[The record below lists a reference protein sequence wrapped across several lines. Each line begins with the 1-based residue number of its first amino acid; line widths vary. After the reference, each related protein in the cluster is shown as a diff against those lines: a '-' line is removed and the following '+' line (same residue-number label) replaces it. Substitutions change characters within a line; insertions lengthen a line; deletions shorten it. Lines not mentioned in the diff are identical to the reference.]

1 MITAS
6 CVALLL
12 VLGSAQSAQ
21 TKTDAAATA
30 RLHQLLWDRGTTR
43 SEAELLAELD
53 KAVQAGAD
61 VNAKNDAGLVPL
73 VMACDRRSPAVV
85 AWLVEHGAA
94 VNTAQVAALTPLM
107 IAAQR
112 LPLETVQLL
121 VEKGADVRARSQEG
135 SDFTA
140 FDLALRSHRYPVA
153 LYLLEHGGY
162 VGKEQRIFLYAQLG
176 HVPGVVKE
184 WKRGSQKAKNQNGDT
199 LLHLAAW
206 HGQLRMVEE
215 LLKRKAAVNTFD
227 GEGHSPLWLAVASEQ
242 NLPDKPALLELLLK
256 NGADL
261 EQVFEHKRT
270 LLHVAARTGAARL
283 DREHFIQT
291 IRVLLDRGL
300 SAAAKDDEGYM
311 PANAAAKAL
320 NFDAARVLLDATPA
334 ITADE
339 LGLLAIDSLENE
351 SFLKHLVEVR
361 HANLNVKGRLGNTI
375 LHQVA
380 AKQSVSLARYLLAHG
395 ADPTIKNDFGD
406 TWLEATFTTDEFRH
420 EMRKQSGKNQ

>member
-1 MITAS
+1 MIKAS
-6 CVALLL
+6 CVAILL

-30 RLHQLLWDRGTTR
+30 RLHQLLWDRGTQ

-94 VNTAQVAALTPLM
+94 VNTAQVASLTPLM

-112 LPLETVQLL
+112 LPLETVQFL
-121 VEKGADVRARSQEG
+121 VEKGADVRVRSQEG

-140 FDLALRSHRYPVA
+140 FDIALRAHRYPVA

-162 VGKEQRIFLYAQLG
+162 AGKEPRIFLYARLG
-176 HVPGVVKE
+176 HLPGVVKE
-184 WKRGSQKAKNQNGDT
+184 WKRGSQKAKDQKGNT

-206 HGQLRMVEE
+206 EGQLRMVEE
-215 LLKRKAAVNTFD
+215 LLKRKADVNALD
-227 GEGHSPLWLAVASEQ
+227 SEGHSPLWIAVASEQ

-256 NGADL
+256 HGADL
-261 EQVFEHKRT
+261 ERVFEHKRT
-270 LLHVAARTGAARL
+270 LLHVAADAGSARL
-283 DREHFIQT
+283 DREHFIKT
-291 IRVLLDRGL
+291 IRFLLDRGL
-300 SAAAKDDEGYM
+300 SAAAKDDKGQM
-311 PANAAAKAL
+311 PANTAAQAR
-320 NFDAARVLLDATPA
+320 NFDAARELLDATPA

-339 LGLLAIDSLENE
+339 LGLLAIDSLGYK
-351 SFLKHLVEVR
+351 SFLEHLVEVR
-361 HANLNVKGRLGNTI
+361 HANLNVKGRLGKTI
-375 LHQVA
+375 LHSVA
-380 AKQSVSLARYLLAHG
+380 EKQSVSLARYLLAHG
-395 ADPTIKNDFGD
+395 ADPTIKDDFGD
-406 TWLEATFTTDEFRH
+406 TWLETTFTSDEFRQ
-420 EMRKQSGKNQ
+420 EMQKQSGKNQ